1 MLKDVIARN
10 KAAEAL
16 GITIGVSRHWLSDGW
31 PETISIKTLAK
42 WQYPDDIASQD
53 ALIRTVKGLVA
64 SGRLPRRYVEPDYF
78 AADNPPLSPWD
89 VDDWFK
95 RQNVEPCEHIKAWI
109 DAAQPATEQ
118 KPNKQLIEWLNK
130 APAERGEFTDDMMK
144 GVRVY
149 KIIPPIVPYDDWL
162 NRKQIT
168 LEEALMLSLGLNPVD
183 PDDKDPL
190 FFPQDDYD
198 NRRNQAM
205 QWMKSSLLHTAIN
218 REERDRDYYVKPLE
232 FFRLAMA
239 NDWLDPLN
247 AQLDPIIAFLEQN
260 PTELKTETAAKPR
273 TETATDDADRERTN
287 NNDIAY
293 SGLLKELSRKD
304 AWFQVID
311 DMTQTFYKEFGA
323 IPNVAQAW
331 GRLWMTPPAGYEIT
345 TGTDKGEDCLKM
357 PGVKALSQTAFAKRW
372 GKYSRQ

>member
-42 WQYPDDIASQD
+42 WQYPNDIASQD

-130 APAERGEFTDDMMK
+130 APAERGEFTDDMLE

-149 KIIPPIVPYDDWL
+149 EIIPPIIPYDDWL

-168 LEEALMLSLGLNPVD
+168 LEEALMLSLGLNPD
-183 PDDKDPL
+183 DLEDKDPL
-190 FFPQDDYD
+190 FFPYD
-198 NRRNQAM
+198 EYRNRRDRAM
-205 QWMKSSLLHTAIN
+205 QLAKSGLLHIWIN
-218 REERDRDYYVKPLE
+218 REEKDRDYYVKPLE
-232 FFRLAMA
+232 FFRLAMN

-247 AQLDPIIAFLEQN
+247 AQLDPIIAFLEWNQA
-260 PTELKTETAAKPR
+260 EIKTAAVSSGADNFSKGPQ
-273 TETATDDADRERTN
+273 TERERKVEKRKKAFWDAVKDKKINPERDTLPKVHMTLKSL
-287 NNDIAY
+287 DSDLWPKSFDGFKDWRDKYLPDLKIKT
-293 SGLLKELSRKD
+293 GRKRQLLR
-304 AWFQVID
+304 
-311 DMTQTFYKEFGA
+311 
-323 IPNVAQAW
+323 
-331 GRLWMTPPAGYEIT
+331 
-345 TGTDKGEDCLKM
+345 
-357 PGVKALSQTAFAKRW
+357 
-372 GKYSRQ
+372 